1 MKTKIIIGIILA
13 AAVAA
18 LLYFKPWRKK
28 SKDYL
33 NLTEVEKARIDF
45 YMHGGLNYSY
55 EDALNKV
62 LMESRVENKGVS
74 GWSDDLNT

>member
-33 NLTEVEKARIDF
+33 NLTKEEKSRIDF
-45 YMHGGLNYSY
+45 YMHGGLNYTY
-55 EDALNKV
+55 DEALDIV
-62 LMESRVENKGVS
+62 LMQRLENKGVS

>member
-1 MKTKIIIGIILA
+1 MKTKYVIAFIVV

-55 EDALNKV
+55 QEALDKV
-62 LMESRVENKGVS
+62 LFERVEDKGKS
-74 GWSDDLNT
+74 GWADNLNT